1 MIVNV
6 IRICLFLD
14 KHFKGVFSV
23 SDISEKFWDASVEE
37 LKKGYVFEAEAEE
50 YICLACG
57 EAFIKGVIYQ
67 DNQVL
72 YEAEKFVQLHVQNE
86 HTSMFDYLLNLDKK
100 YTGLTDLQKKMV
112 QFFHMGLN
120 DKEIVKE
127 MDGGSTSTI
136 RNHRFTLREK
146 MKQAKVFLALMELSE
161 EKSKVQTKFV
171 PIHRTA
177 TMVDDRYNITEEEN
191 AEVLKAHF
199 TEGLDGPLSTFPKKQ
214 KRKLIILRHLV
225 TKFDSNKKYTEKEV
239 NTVIEHVYPD
249 FVTLRRYLIEYGFLD
264 RTADGSQYWVKL

>member
-1 MIVNV
+1 MS
-6 IRICLFLD
+6 
-14 KHFKGVFSV
+14 G
-23 SDISEKFWDASVEE
+23 ISEKFWDASIEE
-37 LKKGYVFEAEAEE
+37 LKKGYVFDGEKEE

-57 EAFIKGVIYQ
+57 ETFIKGVIYQ

-72 YEAEKFVQLHVQNE
+72 YEAEKFVRLHIQNE
-86 HTSMFDYLLNLDKK
+86 HTSMFDYLLNMDKK
-100 YTGLTDLQKKMV
+100 FTGLTDLQKKMV

-127 MDGGSTSTI
+127 LDGGSTSTI

-177 TMVDDRYNITEEEN
+177 
-191 AEVLKAHF
+191 
-199 TEGLDGPLSTFPKKQ
+199 
-214 KRKLIILRHLV
+214 
-225 TKFDSNKKYTEKEV
+225 
-239 NTVIEHVYPD
+239 
-249 FVTLRRYLIEYGFLD
+249 
-264 RTADGSQYWVKL
+264 

>member
-1 MIVNV
+1 MVINGIV
-6 IRICLFLD
+6 ICLWFN
-14 KHFKGVFSV
+14 KPFGGMFSM
-23 SDISEKFWDASVEE
+23 SDISEKFWDASIEE
-37 LKKGYVFEAEAEE
+37 LKKGYVFDEEAEE
-50 YICLACG
+50 YVCLACG
-57 EAFIKGVIYQ
+57 ETFIKGVIYQ
-67 DNQVL
+67 ENQVL
-72 YEAEKFVQLHVQNE
+72 YEAEKFVQLHIQNE
-86 HTSMFDYLLNLDKK
+86 HTSMFEYLLNLDKK
-100 YTGLTDLQKKMV
+100 FTGLTDLQKKMV

-191 AEVLKAHF
+191 AEVLTAHF
-199 TEGLDGPLSTFPKKQ
+199 TEGLDGPLSKFPKKQ

-225 TKFDSNKKYTEKEV
+225 KKFDSNKKYTEKEV
-239 NTVIEHVYPD
+239 NTVLENIYPD

>member
-1 MIVNV
+1 M
-6 IRICLFLD
+6 
-14 KHFKGVFSV
+14 

-127 MDGGSTSTI
+127 MDG
-136 RNHRFTLREK
+136 
-146 MKQAKVFLALMELSE
+146 
-161 EKSKVQTKFV
+161 
-171 PIHRTA
+171 
-177 TMVDDRYNITEEEN
+177 
-191 AEVLKAHF
+191 EVLQPSAIIGLHF
-199 TEGLDGPLSTFPKKQ
+199 E
-214 KRKLIILRHLV
+214 RK
-225 TKFDSNKKYTEKEV
+225 
-239 NTVIEHVYPD
+239 
-249 FVTLRRYLIEYGFLD
+249 
-264 RTADGSQYWVKL
+264 

>member
-1 MIVNV
+1 M
-6 IRICLFLD
+6 
-14 KHFKGVFSV
+14 
-23 SDISEKFWDASVEE
+23 SDISEKFWDASVEG
-37 LKKGYVFEAEAEE
+37 LKKGYVFDEKAEE

-57 EAFIKGVIYQ
+57 ETFIKGVIYQ
-67 DNQVL
+67 HNQVL
-72 YEAEKFVQLHVQNE
+72 YEAEKFVQLHMQNE
-86 HTSMFDYLLNLDKK
+86 HTSMFDYLLNFDKK
-100 YTGLTDLQKKMV
+100 FTGLTDLQKKMV

-191 AEVLKAHF
+191 DEVLKTHF
-199 TEGLDGPLSTFPKKQ
+199 IDGLDGPLFKFPKKQ

-225 TKFDSNKKYTEKEV
+225 KKFDSNQKYSEKEV
-239 NTVIEHVYPD
+239 NTILENVYPD

>member
-1 MIVNV
+1 M
-6 IRICLFLD
+6 FLN
-14 KHFKGVFSV
+14 KHFEGVFSV
-23 SDISEKFWDASVEE
+23 NDISEKFWDASVEE
-37 LKKGYVFEAEAEE
+37 LKKGYVFDEEAEE

-67 DNQVL
+67 HNQVL
-72 YEAEKFVQLHVQNE
+72 YEAEKFVQLHMHSE

-100 YTGLTDLQKKMV
+100 FTGLTDLQKKMV

-191 AEVLKAHF
+191 DEVLKTHF
-199 TEGLDGPLSTFPKKQ
+199 IDGLDGPLSKFPKKQ

-225 TKFDSNKKYTEKEV
+225 KKFDSNQKYSEKEV
-239 NTVIEHVYPD
+239 NTILENVYPD

>member
-1 MIVNV
+1 M
-6 IRICLFLD
+6 
-14 KHFKGVFSV
+14 

-37 LKKGYVFEAEAEE
+37 LKKGYVFDEVAEE

-57 EAFIKGVIYQ
+57 ETFIKGVIYQ
-67 DNQVL
+67 ENQVL
-72 YEAEKFVQLHVQNE
+72 YEAEKFVQLHIQNE
-86 HTSMFDYLLNLDKK
+86 HTSMFEYLLNLDKK
-100 YTGLTDLQKKMV
+100 FTGLTDLQKKMV

-191 AEVLKAHF
+191 AEVLTTHF
-199 TEGLDGPLSTFPKKQ
+199 TEGLDGPLSKFPKKQ

-225 TKFDSNKKYTEKEV
+225 KKFDSNKKYTEKEV
-239 NTVIEHVYPD
+239 NTVLENIYPD

>member
-1 MIVNV
+1 M
-6 IRICLFLD
+6 
-14 KHFKGVFSV
+14 
-23 SDISEKFWDASVEE
+23 SDVSEKFWDASVEE
-37 LKKGYVFEAEAEE
+37 LKKGYVFDEETEE

-57 EAFIKGVIYQ
+57 ETFIKGVIYQ

-146 MKQAKVFLALMELSE
+146 MKQAKVFFSVNGTVRRKI
-161 EKSKVQTKFV
+161 KSTNE
-171 PIHRTA
+171 ICTH
-177 TMVDDRYNITEEEN
+177 
-191 AEVLKAHF
+191 
-199 TEGLDGPLSTFPKKQ
+199 S
-214 KRKLIILRHLV
+214 
-225 TKFDSNKKYTEKEV
+225 
-239 NTVIEHVYPD
+239 
-249 FVTLRRYLIEYGFLD
+249 
-264 RTADGSQYWVKL
+264 

>member
-1 MIVNV
+1 M
-6 IRICLFLD
+6 
-14 KHFKGVFSV
+14 
-23 SDISEKFWDASVEE
+23 SDISEKFWDASIEE
-37 LKKGYVFEAEAEE
+37 LKKGYVFDEE
-50 YICLACG
+50 KEGYICLACG
-57 EAFIKGVIYQ
+57 ETFIKGVIYQ

-72 YEAEKFVQLHVQNE
+72 YEAEKFVQLHIQNE
-86 HTSMFDYLLNLDKK
+86 HTSMFDYLLNMDKK
-100 YTGLTDLQKKMV
+100 FTGLTDLQKKMV
-112 QFFHMGLN
+112 QFFYMGLN

-127 MDGGSTSTI
+127 LDGGSTSTI

-191 AEVLKAHF
+191 DEVLKVHF
-199 TEGLDGPLSTFPKKQ
+199 TEGLDGPLSKFPKKQ

-225 TKFDSNKKYTEKEV
+225 KKFDSNKKYTEKEV
-239 NTVIEHVYPD
+239 NTVIENVYPD

>member
-1 MIVNV
+1 M
-6 IRICLFLD
+6 R
-14 KHFKGVFSV
+14 
-23 SDISEKFWDASVEE
+23 DISEKFWDASIEE
-37 LKKGYVFEAEAEE
+37 LKKGYVFDEE
-50 YICLACG
+50 KEGYICLACG
-57 EAFIKGVIYQ
+57 ETFIKGVIYQ

-72 YEAEKFVQLHVQNE
+72 YEAEKFVQLHIQNE
-86 HTSMFDYLLNLDKK
+86 HTSMFDYLLNMDKK
-100 YTGLTDLQKKMV
+100 FTGLTDLQKKMV
-112 QFFHMGLN
+112 QFFYMGLN

-191 AEVLKAHF
+191 DEVLKAHF
-199 TEGLDGPLSTFPKKQ
+199 TEGLDTLSKFPKKQ

-225 TKFDSNKKYTEKEV
+225 KKFDNNKSILKRSKYS
-239 NTVIEHVYPD
+239 
-249 FVTLRRYLIEYGFLD
+249 D
-264 RTADGSQYWVKL
+264 RKCIP

>member
-1 MIVNV
+1 M
-6 IRICLFLD
+6 
-14 KHFKGVFSV
+14 
-23 SDISEKFWDASVEE
+23 SDISEKFWDASIEE
-37 LKKGYVFEAEAEE
+37 LKKGYVFDEEAEE
-50 YICLACG
+50 YVCLACG
-57 EAFIKGVIYQ
+57 ETFIKGIIYQ
-67 DNQVL
+67 ENQVL
-72 YEAEKFVQLHVQNE
+72 YEAEKFVQLHIQNE
-86 HTSMFDYLLNLDKK
+86 HTSMFEYLLNLDKK
-100 YTGLTDLQKKMV
+100 FTGLTDLQKKMV

-191 AEVLKAHF
+191 AEVLTVHF
-199 TEGLDGPLSTFPKKQ
+199 TEGLDGPLSKFPKKQ

-225 TKFDSNKKYTEKEV
+225 KKFDSNKKYTEKEV
-239 NTVIEHVYPD
+239 NTVLENIYPD

>member
-1 MIVNV
+1 M
-6 IRICLFLD
+6 
-14 KHFKGVFSV
+14 G
-23 SDISEKFWDASVEE
+23 DISEKFWDASVGE
-37 LKKGYVFEAEAEE
+37 LKKGYVFDTEAEE

-57 EAFIKGVIYQ
+57 EIFIKGVIYQ

-72 YEAEKFVQLHVQNE
+72 YEAEKFVQLHIQNE

-100 YTGLTDLQKKMV
+100 FTGLTDLQKKMV

-161 EKSKVQTKFV
+161 EKSKVQSKFV

-191 AEVLKAHF
+191 DEVLKAHF
-199 TEGLDGPLSTFPKKQ
+199 IEGLDGPLSKFPKKQ

-225 TKFDSNKKYTEKEV
+225 RKFDSNKKYTEKEV
-239 NTVIEHVYPD
+239 NAVLENVYPD
-249 FVTLRRYLIEYGFLD
+249 FVTLRRYLIEYGFID